1 MVIRLTFILFLCLTS
16 LYLNAQINILGD
28 KSSLTTSSNQKE
40 LKLASKEFIIVYPMM
55 KSFSTKVFAIVDFS
69 NSSKCGVA
77 NTYVSY
83 LNKKDK
89 IKKMKFNSEADV
101 LNYFVKN
108 GFDFKDAEGT
118 FFVFQKK

>member
-1 MVIRLTFILFLCLTS
+1 
-16 LYLNAQINILGD
+16 
-28 KSSLTTSSNQKE
+28 
-40 LKLASKEFIIVYPMM
+40 MM

-69 NSSKCGVA
+69 NSSKCGFA

-89 IKKMKFNSEADV
+89 IKKMKFNSEADL

-108 GFDFKDAEGT
+108 GFDFKAAEGT
-118 FFVFQKK
+118 FFVFQKMYIQN

>member
-1 MVIRLTFILFLCLTS
+1 MVIRLTSILFLCISS
-16 LYLNAQINILGD
+16 LSLNAQINILGG
-28 KSSLTTSSNQKE
+28 KSSLTTSNNQKE
-40 LKLASKEFIIVYPMM
+40 LKVASKEFIIVYPMM
-55 KSFSTKVFAIVDFS
+55 KSFSTKVFALVDFS
-69 NSSKCGVA
+69 NSSNCGVA